1 MLGLV
6 ISLLVAAPVFPAS
19 ASITCPQGPASCD
32 AALEPAA
39 APVAPG
45 GTASSVPLLDRG
57 VGVEGYATPAV
68 IDCRVPVVAPVLL
81 TLVGECD
88 GATQIASR
96 PVPAVP
102 LTDASYRA
110 SRYPESERPSGTLGP
125 RRRDARDKT
134 KVTTC
139 TGVPSE
145 GTVATASSPS
155 QPLALFALPHLPRPV
170 STLLSAPAELL
181 PVSGQLHPLDRPP
194 RT

>member
-6 ISLLVAAPVFPAS
+6 MSLFAAVPSVPVMPAS
-19 ASITCPQGPASCD
+19 ASITCPQGAASCD
-32 AALEPAA
+32 AAFEPIRAA
-39 APVAPG
+39 A
-45 GTASSVPLLDRG
+45 S
-57 VGVEGYATPAV
+57 EGYATPAV

-96 PVPAVP
+96 PSSTTT

-125 RRRDARDKT
+125 RRREARDKT

-139 TGVPSE
+139 TGVPVE
-145 GTVATASSPS
+145 GAPATATSAS
-155 QPLALFALPHLPRPV
+155 QPLALFALGHLPQFV
-170 STLLSAPAELL
+170 STTLPSSAELL
-181 PVSGQLHPLDRPP
+181 PPSGQLHPLERPP
-194 RT
+194 RI